1 MSGKRSIFEEVGA
14 KPATAEA
21 PKGGMIAAG
30 AGRGGAGTALAL
42 WLWLLAGLCALPFV
56 AAPLAPALAAGLA
69 AGLVQGAALAALAVF
84 ALGLAV
90 LAVLRALPRGAL
102 PWLAPL
108 GLALTLA
115 AAPGQAAPV
124 LAALPAPLAA
134 FAPALQ
140 GIAQLG
146 ALSLAFWQ
154 AQSAARPLA
163 ERIAARRLGS
173 PRLMGLG
180 LGGAALAAASLLA
193 PQLLAPLL
201 APPAPL
207 WLGLPL
213 ALFAAAAAL
222 FARKSPMQA
231 TRGAFWLALALSVL
245 QGLLPY
251 LAPAAFLAPLVRLA
265 ALAAFLR
272 AAHVARM
279 PLKQSLRG

>member
-14 KPATAEA
+14 KPAATEAA

-30 AGRGGAGTALAL
+30 AGRGGGGGGGMALAL
-42 WLWLLAGLCALPFV
+42 WLWLLAALCVLPFA
-56 AAPLAPALAAGLA
+56 AAPFAPALAAGLA
-69 AGLVQGAALAALAVF
+69 QGSALAALGVF
-84 ALGLAV
+84 ALGLV
-90 LAVLRALPRGAL
+90 LLAALRAVPRGAMR
-102 PWLAPL
+102 WLVP
-108 GLALTLA
+108 LALALSLA
-115 AAPGQAAPV
+115 AALGAAS
-124 LAALPAPLAA
+124 LRAAIPAPLAA

-140 GIAQLG
+140 GGALLA

-163 ERIAARRLGS
+163 ERIAARRLGA

-193 PQLLAPLL
+193 PQFT
-201 APPAPL
+201 PPAPL

-213 ALFAAAAAL
+213 ALWAAAAAL

-231 TRGAFWLALALSVL
+231 TRGAFWLAFALSLL
-245 QGLLPY
+245 QALLPY
-251 LAPAAFLAPLVRLA
+251 LASAAFLAPLVRLA
-265 ALAAFLR
+265 AFAAFLR

>member
-30 AGRGGAGTALAL
+30 AGRGGAGMALAL
-42 WLWLLAGLCALPFV
+42 WLWLLAGLCALPFA
-56 AAPLAPALAAGLA
+56 AAPLAPARA
-69 AGLVQGAALAALAVF
+69 AGLVQGAALGALAVF

-90 LAVLRALPRGAL
+90 LAVARALPRGAL
-102 PWLAPL
+102 SWLAPL
-108 GLALTLA
+108 GLALALA
-115 AAPGQAAPV
+115 AALGAAPV
-124 LAALPAPLAA
+124 LAALPAPMAA
-134 FAPALQ
+134 FAPGLQ

-193 PQLLAPLL
+193 PQFLAPLL
-201 APPAPL
+201 MPAPL

-213 ALFAAAAAL
+213 ALFAAVAAL

-231 TRGAFWLALALSVL
+231 TRGAFWLALALSAL
-245 QGLLPY
+245 QGLLPF